1 MNKKAKDYI
10 KSNILDLE
18 SDIRMDSTGYVKYAV
33 SMGKAYGAIAIA
45 EEEMIRKAVNI
56 FAEVYDLRNEFGKKE
71 TVDMFERILTQ

>member
-18 SDIRMDSTGYVKYAV
+18 SDIRMDSTGYVKYVV
-33 SMGKAYGAIAIA
+33 SIGKAYGAIAIA

-56 FAEVYDLRNEFGKKE
+56 FAEIYDLRNEFGKKE

>member
-10 KSNILDLE
+10 KPNILDLE
-18 SDIRMDSTGYVKYAV
+18 SDIRMDST
-33 SMGKAYGAIAIA
+33 GKAYGAIAIA

-56 FAEVYDLRNEFGKKE
+56 FAEVYGLRNEFGKKE